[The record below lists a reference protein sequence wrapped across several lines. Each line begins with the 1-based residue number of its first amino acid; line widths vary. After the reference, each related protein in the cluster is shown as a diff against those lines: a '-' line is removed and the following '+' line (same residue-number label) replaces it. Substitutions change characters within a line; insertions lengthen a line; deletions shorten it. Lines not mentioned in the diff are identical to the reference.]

1 MPSLFS
7 SPYRAIQAL
16 LNGAREMEKKNMARF
31 QEVMRTM
38 QQSASG
44 NLQVKINYRKRSQ
57 KLTKIFSS

>member
-16 LNGAREMEKKNMARF
+16 LNGAREMEKTNMARF

-44 NLQVKINYRKRSQ
+44 SLQVKVNFFN
-57 KLTKIFSS
+57 TFTT